1 MVQISPL
8 LIDTLN
14 KLAADSNE
22 MYVQHK
28 DGVGGVWSFPPMVD
42 LSWDG
47 DLFDRESMAEA
58 FDRSSIDIDYQLAVL
73 TASNR
78 AEPEEDDINRG
89 TIADIAACQTQ
100 SGYLSQRERAFRAR
114 HSTPIQV
121 MCHAAARRRGHG
133 RNGDGDSGVF
143 SCVLNSIFDMVNHGR

>member
-1 MVQISPL
+1 MVEISPL

-14 KLAADSNE
+14 QLATDSNE
-22 MYVQHK
+22 MYLQHK
-28 DGVGGVWSFPPMVD
+28 DGVGGTWSFPPMVG

-58 FDRSSIDIDYQLAVL
+58 FDRSSIDLDYQLAIY

-78 AEPEEDDINRG
+78 AEPGDDDTERG
-89 TIADIAACQTQ
+89 TLADIAACQIQ

-114 HSTPIQV
+114 HTTPIQA
-121 MCHAAARRRGHG
+121 MCHAAARRKGHG
-133 RNGDGDSGVF
+133 KNDGEEGGVF
-143 SCVLNSIFDMVNHGR
+143 SCVLNSVFDIVNHGR